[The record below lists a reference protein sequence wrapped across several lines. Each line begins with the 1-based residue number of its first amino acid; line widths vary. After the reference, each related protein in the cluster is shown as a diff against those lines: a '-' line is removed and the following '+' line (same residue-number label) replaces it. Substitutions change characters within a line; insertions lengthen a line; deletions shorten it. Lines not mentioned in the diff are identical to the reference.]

1 MIHVRLFSTQGIN
14 IYALKKQSN
23 VTLTNHVFLNN
34 VPIFYTSQSISPKNS
49 IYTIYQ
55 IKLNLNRGTK
65 IKIKSILKLNYFH
78 FLYSIFYTIIRCL
91 SYLLYPSQWIDRAS
105 NFILGY
111 INRIKYKSKNN
122 NVCVWEISMLI
133 GVRMRVTV
141 IVGSSRYRSNWLHAG
156 QAMEIKRFVVRE
168 LLPDT
173 KYYMTYDGSITM
185 PACHETTTWI
195 ILNKPIYITKQQVR
209 EKLSWNTCSLYTYA
223 RLRVRG
229 LLFLFNFP
237 AQFPI

>member
-78 FLYSIFYTIIRCL
+78 FLYSIFYTIMREIQRLKKEIFKMSSISSL
-91 SYLLYPSQWIDRAS
+91 SIPVNRSSLELY
-105 NFILGY
+105 
-111 INRIKYKSKNN
+111 
-122 NVCVWEISMLI
+122 
-133 GVRMRVTV
+133 
-141 IVGSSRYRSNWLHAG
+141 SR
-156 QAMEIKRFVVRE
+156 
-168 LLPDT
+168 
-173 KYYMTYDGSITM
+173 
-185 PACHETTTWI
+185 
-195 ILNKPIYITKQQVR
+195 
-209 EKLSWNTCSLYTYA
+209 LY
-223 RLRVRG
+223 
-229 LLFLFNFP
+229 
-237 AQFPI
+237 